1 MWMMIQLNR
10 IILYLGKKYRPDYM
24 EDSITKYLTLC
35 QSPEFAVRATL
46 FDGLCLKQQ
55 GMFTEAATSYIR
67 MTNELSD
74 LRSAMLLEQAAYCF
88 LLSSPPSPRKYG
100 FHIVLA
106 GYRYVTVST

>member
-1 MWMMIQLNR
+1 M
-10 IILYLGKKYRPDYM
+10 
-24 EDSITKYLTLC
+24 
-35 QSPEFAVRATL
+35 

-55 GMFTEAATSYIR
+55 GMFSEAATSYIR

-88 LLSSPPSPRKYG
+88 LLSTPASPRKYG

-106 GYRYVTVST
+106 GYRYIITDDRGILFITQHNILMSLNILFLSENM